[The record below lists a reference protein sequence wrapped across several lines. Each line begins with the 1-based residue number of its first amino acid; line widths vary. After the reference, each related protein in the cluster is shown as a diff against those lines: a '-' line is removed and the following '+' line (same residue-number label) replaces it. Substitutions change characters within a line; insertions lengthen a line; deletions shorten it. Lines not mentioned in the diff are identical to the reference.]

1 MLTFSGWI
9 EALPMISETV
19 SELTQFLIQEIIP
32 HFGLPLSLQSDNG
45 PAFISEITQQVA
57 QLLGI
62 IQKLHIFY
70 GLNPQEK

>member
-1 MLTFSGWI
+1 
-9 EALPMISETV
+9 MISETV
-19 SELTQFLIQEIIP
+19 SELTRFLIQEIIP